1 MPGRKRVGHKPKYNY
16 KYVEPE
22 ASYYNNSKYKLEISQ
37 SCIIEAGLGVF
48 TKEFIPANSFIDSY
62 TGEYRPRCFSRYYFK
77 IREGVGIDAF
87 DYPRCYM
94 GMLNDSHGTLYSN
107 NCKFVVDLETDTVS
121 VWSIRDIREGDELF
135 ISYGEEYWNP

>member
-1 MPGRKRVGHKPKYNY
+1 MSSRKRRGHKQKYNY

-22 ASYYNNSKYKLEISQ
+22 PVYYNNSKYNLQISQ
-37 SCIIEAGLGVF
+37 SCIIDAGLGVY
-48 TKEFIPANSFIDSY
+48 TNDFIPTNSVIDSY

-94 GMLNDSHGTLYSN
+94 GMLNDSYGTTYSN
-107 NCKFVVDLETDTVS
+107 NCKFVVDLDKDTVE
-121 VWSIRDIREGDELF
+121 VWSIKDIKIGEELF
-135 ISYGEEYWNP
+135 ISYGEDYWS